1 MRSKAPCAALPWRVV
16 AVLLV
21 AVSAQVLW
29 ATLRASPTV
38 SITPLVAPPSAAT
51 LRIMSLGEPA
61 LAARLMMLWLQAYDY
76 QSGVSL
82 PLRSLDYGVVEA
94 WLARMLELDP
104 RFQYPLLAAARLYG
118 EVDDPARQR
127 RMLQFIARSFSD
139 DPVRRWPWM
148 AHGVV
153 IAKHRLL
160 DLPLAL
166 ELAQALASADG
177 QGAIPHWAT
186 QMDIF
191 VLEDMGELQSAKVL
205 LGGLLAS
212 GEIQDSHE
220 RAFLTERLA
229 DLERRTTPPASEALS
244 PKPAPDP
251 ETRHD

>member
-29 ATLRASPTV
+29 ASLRASPTV

-51 LRIMSLGEPA
+51 LRVMSLGEPA

-127 RMLQFIARSFSD
+127 RMLQFIARNFSD
-139 DPVRRWPWM
+139 DPARRWPWM
-148 AHGVV
+148 AHAVV
-153 IAKHRLL
+153 IAKHRLH

-166 ELAQALASADG
+166 DLAQALASADG

-186 QMDIF
+186 QMGIF

-212 GEIQDSHE
+212 GEIQDRHE
-220 RAFLTERLA
+220 RAFLSARLL
-229 DLERRTTPPASEALS
+229 DLERRATPPIAQPLR
-244 PKPAPDP
+244 PKPTP
-251 ETRHD
+251 E